1 MSNYTKII
9 KSALES
15 ASTGAK
21 KVGKGAVDIVK
32 KYPKTASFMGGS
44 AATGTF
50 MENTLQQTM
59 EDLREQG
66 FSDEQIINYLL
77 SYDVNDLKGE
87 Q

>member
-1 MSNYTKII
+1 MSNYANII

-15 ASTGAK
+15 AGTSAK
-21 KVGKGAVDIVK
+21 KVGKGAVDVVK

-44 AATGTF
+44 AATGAF
-50 MENTLQQTM
+50 VENTLQQTM

-77 SYDVNDLKGE
+77 SYDVNALQGE
-87 Q
+87 